1 MTYPANSLLNIPW
14 QQGWQVMSVKPE
26 ASKRK
31 NNCKK
36 SFFGVIA
43 LGVSCIAIEL
53 IPVSRQAAYWNRCLD
68 NTVNWMDKKG
78 TLKGWEQK
86 AKESFAVGIC
96 NGAVY
101 EPTIKTK

>member
-1 MTYPANSLLNIPW
+1 MGESL
-14 QQGWQVMSVKPE
+14 QK
-26 ASKRK
+26 A
-31 NNCKK
+31 
-36 SFFGVIA
+36 FFGVIA

-68 NTVNWMDKKG
+68 NTVKFLEKDVRTLDGWDK
-78 TLKGWEQK
+78 K
-86 AKESFAVGIC
+86 AKESLAVSLC

>member
-1 MTYPANSLLNIPW
+1 MGESL
-14 QQGWQVMSVKPE
+14 QK
-26 ASKRK
+26 A
-31 NNCKK
+31 
-36 SFFGVIA
+36 FFGVIA

-68 NTVNWMDKKG
+68 NTVKLLDQKG
-78 TLKGWEQK
+78 TLKEWEQE

>member
-1 MTYPANSLLNIPW
+1 MGESL
-14 QQGWQVMSVKPE
+14 QK
-26 ASKRK
+26 A
-31 NNCKK
+31 
-36 SFFGVIA
+36 FFGVIA

-68 NTVNWMDKKG
+68 NTVKFLEKDVRQLDGWDK
-78 TLKGWEQK
+78 K
-86 AKESFAVGIC
+86 AKESFAVGLC